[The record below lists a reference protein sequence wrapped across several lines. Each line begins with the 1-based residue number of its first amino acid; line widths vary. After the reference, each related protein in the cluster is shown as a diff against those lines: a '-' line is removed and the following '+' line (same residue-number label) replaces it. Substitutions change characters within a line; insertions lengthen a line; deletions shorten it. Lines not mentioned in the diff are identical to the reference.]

1 MAANTLLAVRAGLL
15 ISNCQN
21 KSKMITDN
29 DPMPY
34 GKHKGE
40 KMINVPAHYL
50 IWLLENDKCSGD
62 VKKYIEEN
70 KDVLKTELNK
80 NKK

>member
-1 MAANTLLAVRAGLL
+1 MAVYRNSPTCPTCGIVIA
-15 ISNCQN
+15 
-21 KSKMITDN
+21 K
-29 DPMPY
+29 
-34 GKHKGE
+34 
-40 KMINVPAHYL
+40 
-50 IWLLENDKCSGD
+50 D

>member
-1 MAANTLLAVRAGLL
+1 
-15 ISNCQN
+15 
-21 KSKMITDN
+21 
-29 DPMPY
+29 MPY